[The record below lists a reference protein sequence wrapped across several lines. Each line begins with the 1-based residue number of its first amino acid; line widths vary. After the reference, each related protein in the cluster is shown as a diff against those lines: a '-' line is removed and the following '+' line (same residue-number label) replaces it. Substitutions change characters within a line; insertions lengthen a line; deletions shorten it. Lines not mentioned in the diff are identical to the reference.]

1 MLKKVL
7 ITLALIILITT
18 VGSPV
23 YAYQSHYGPTELTYY
38 DKTKAFNGYT
48 LFSPFR
54 ARNTFLIDMEGN
66 LIHSWERRGVEKY
79 AYFLEN
85 GNMIWGLSTGRGQPA
100 RYQ

>member
-23 YAYQSHYGPTELTYY
+23 YAYQSHFGPTELTYY

-54 ARNTFLIDMEGN
+54 AGSTFLIDMEGK
-66 LIHSWERRGVEKY
+66 LVRSWERGGVEKF
-79 AYFLEN
+79 AIFQEN
-85 GNMIWGLSTGRGQPA
+85 GNMVW
-100 RYQ
+100 